1 VKRETAKKVLI
12 KNYGRI
18 VEHFAITAPQ
28 AQNILLSSAEAKE
41 GKTITAIGLALTTA
55 LLKPNKR
62 ILLVDLD
69 LRHSMIQRLLKL
81 DKTIGMREVIAGR
94 SSIEEVVDNKVLTNL
109 AVITAGKE
117 AIDFPEA
124 LQSSELVDF
133 LENVK
138 LHYDFAFYDSPPV
151 KNYVDVLLL
160 SSVMDGVVMIIRP
173 KISRAEEVV
182 SAKDDIHRANGKVI
196 GSVMN
201 DFYNPIPSFL
211 ARLL

>member
-1 VKRETAKKVLI
+1 MKIETARKVLI

-18 VEHFAITAPQ
+18 VEQFAIAAPQ

-41 GKTITAIGLALTTA
+41 GKTVTAIGLALTTA

-69 LRHSMIQRLLKL
+69 LRHSMMQRLLKL

-94 SSIEEVVDNKVLTNL
+94 SRIEEVVDNKVLKNL

-133 LENVK
+133 LKNVK
-138 LHYDFAFYDSPPV
+138 LQYDFAFYDSPPA

-196 GSVMN
+196 GAVMN